1 MTGST
6 PPLPTTRLLVSVS
19 DAAEARLAL
28 AAGAGLIDA
37 KDPRAGALG
46 ALDAAVIGEIRDAV
60 AGRATVTAVTG
71 DHTTIAS
78 AIAAAESVAA
88 TGVDLVKIGF
98 PAALDGAALADAL
111 GESLARRHRLV
122 AVLFADEEP
131 DFGFIPVLALAGFAG
146 VMLDT
151 AGKGG
156 GLRRHLPDPALA
168 AFVARAH
175 RRGLMAGLA
184 GSLRAADLP
193 VLAAFGP
200 DLLGMRGGVCDGY
213 DRTRPLDPVRVAEA
227 AGLLAAPAAPLVA
240 GGVR

>member
-1 MTGST
+1 MTGPTS
-6 PPLPTTRLLVSVS
+6 PLPTTRLLVSVS

-46 ALDAAVIGEIRDAV
+46 ALDPAVITEIRDAV

-71 DHTTIAS
+71 DHTTIEA
-78 AIAAAESVAA
+78 AVAAAERIAA

-111 GESLARRHRLV
+111 ESLARRHRLV

-151 AGKGG
+151 AGKSG

-184 GSLRAADLP
+184 GSLRAEDLP

-200 DLLGMRGGVCDGY
+200 DLLGMRGGVCEGY

-227 AGLLAAPAAPLVA
+227 AGLLAAPAALLA